1 MLKKI
6 LLILMMFSLCG
17 CAVTPEQKLYDTKL
31 TFLGTIKTVNVLK
44 DAGRF
49 DEKEISAI
57 RVFAKSGQ
65 DILVNWEAEGS
76 VTPDVFSTFETI
88 LEELI
93 KYRAKGVA
101 NE

>member
-1 MLKKI
+1 M
-6 LLILMMFSLCG
+6 
-17 CAVTPEQKLYDTKL
+17 
-31 TFLGTIKTVNVLK
+31 GTIKTVNVLK